1 MAVGLSGIEKIA
13 EFSRSPRV
21 QYIPPHHGLFRDL
34 PAVAILCT
42 TPGYFFIEIQRVTV
56 SNTESSDTHFFNSF
70 SLVLGILILFAIIL
84 FGVARSIGADTQA
97 REVLLDPLHLKGV
110 QQNIEPFAHLA
121 IAGKDNSAL
130 AVVTAPAGGAGAEV
144 PATGEQAFTKVCSAC
159 HSTGV
164 NGAPKIGDHAAW
176 GPRVAE
182 GKDAL
187 YKAAIGGKGNMP
199 PKGGTT
205 WPDATIRMTVD
216 YMVSLNK

>member
-1 MAVGLSGIEKIA
+1 M
-13 EFSRSPRV
+13 
-21 QYIPPHHGLFRDL
+21 
-34 PAVAILCT
+34 
-42 TPGYFFIEIQRVTV
+42 

-70 SLVLGILILFAIIL
+70 SVVLGILIVFAIIL

-97 REVLLDPLHLKGV
+97 KDVLLDPLHLKGV
-110 QQNIEPFAHLA
+110 QENIAPFAHVA

-130 AVVTAPAGGAGAEV
+130 AVVTAPAGSGAGADV
-144 PATGEQAFTKVCSAC
+144 PTTGEQAFTKVCSAC

-176 GPRVAE
+176 GPRIAE